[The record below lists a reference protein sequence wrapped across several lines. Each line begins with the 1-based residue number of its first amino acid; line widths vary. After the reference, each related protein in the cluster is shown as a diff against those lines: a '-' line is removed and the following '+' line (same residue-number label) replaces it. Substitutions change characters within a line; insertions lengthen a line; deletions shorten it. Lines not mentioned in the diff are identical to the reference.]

1 MSPGRFVTLAQI
13 KYSLDCRLRPQ
24 FHQKILDIMQAL
36 ADRGYGIRRSSTF
49 YKNPMLSSHM
59 LSPYNISVEAYQSAL
74 HSTVTRYGITPTK
87 KDEHNDIHESLYG
100 FNSMLNFASIASAK
114 AEERKY
120 FKTSPKKVH
129 EPSHGQ
135 QINTTQPIPYKSSVD
150 SKPPALS
157 YDEHHSDDSLTYDSG
172 PPIYQA
178 GW

>member
-74 HSTVTRYGITPTK
+74 HSTVTRYGI
-87 KDEHNDIHESLYG
+87 
-100 FNSMLNFASIASAK
+100 NSMLNFASIASAK